1 MLGVTL
7 AVLLHTATLAPGAY
21 DYAPAF
27 KAAEQGKPM
36 LVLIGADWCPGCVSM
51 KRSTM
56 PALAR
61 AGKLKGV
68 AYAEIDTDAQ
78 PELANKLMS
87 GGSIPQL
94 VLYRKTKKGWFRTRL
109 IGAQSQGTVEALI
122 KRALEDQKEEP
133 TTKPV
138 SLPAE

>member
-7 AVLLHTATLAPGAY
+7 AVLLHTATLTPGAY
-21 DYAPAF
+21 DYAPALES
-27 KAAEQGKPM
+27 AEQGKPM
-36 LVLIGADWCPGCVSM
+36 LVLVGANWCPGCVSM
-51 KRSTM
+51 KHSTM
-56 PALAR
+56 PAIAR

-68 AYAEIDTDAQ
+68 AYAEIDSDAQ

-94 VLYRKTKKGWFRTRL
+94 VLFRKTKKGWFRTRL
-109 IGAQSQGTVEALI
+109 VGAQSQGKVEALI
-122 KRALEDQKEEP
+122 KRALDLQKED

-138 SLPAE
+138 SLPVK